1 MGPKSTAPDTAPS
14 AASPTRSSASVGEGT
29 HQIAITAAA
38 AILFMDASPQIISER
53 ALRILNAKLARHCVP
68 PKAVKYHF
76 EFEGVI
82 DDIGYLN
89 VPLDDLLGA

>member
-1 MGPKSTAPDTAPS
+1 
-14 AASPTRSSASVGEGT
+14 
-29 HQIAITAAA
+29 
-38 AILFMDASPQIISER
+38 MDASPQIISER